1 MAVQVIENG
10 GITAPQG
17 FLAGAVYAGV
27 KSRKSYK
34 PDVAVLLS
42 DRQAAVAALF
52 TTNRFCAAPVT
63 LGRELLKQ
71 GSARGVVINSGNANA
86 GTGARGVEDA
96 KRIAAFAER
105 LLGLE
110 SGQMFVSSTGVIGE
124 YLPVEKIEGAVEK
137 IVPPL
142 SAAGGSDAAWA
153 IMTTDNVRKE
163 MAAELALSGG
173 TIRIGAM
180 SKGSGM
186 IHPNMATTL
195 TFLTTDAAVDR
206 ALLQS
211 LLRSACDQSMHLL
224 TIDGD
229 TSTNDSIFLF
239 ANGASGVRVEH
250 PADVA
255 AFADA
260 LNQICLAMAKK
271 IAADGE
277 GASRMMTVE
286 ARGLP
291 ADGDAFAA
299 ARAVASSTSVKLALG
314 HGRLGW
320 GEILTAV
327 GNSGVDCGDAAPDC
341 TVRSPLGEITLS
353 RDGLAAEGVEPRLTR
368 VLSAA
373 EVTISLDFHRGGG
386 RGLAYG
392 CDLTD
397 EYVRINGDYRS

>member
-1 MAVQVIENG
+1 MAVQIIENG
-10 GITAPQG
+10 GITAPKG
-17 FLAGAVYAGV
+17 YLTGAVYAGI

-42 DRQAAVAALF
+42 DRQATVAALF

-63 LGRELLKQ
+63 LGRELLKK
-71 GSARGVVINSGNANA
+71 GVARGIVINSGNANA
-86 GTGARGVEDA
+86 GTGARGIEDA
-96 KRIAAFAER
+96 KAVAAFAER

-110 SGQMFVSSTGVIGE
+110 SGEMFVCSTGVIGE
-124 YLPVEKIEGAVEK
+124 YLPVEKIQQAVEK
-137 IVPPL
+137 IVPTLSPL
-142 SAAGGSDAAWA
+142 AGSDAAWA
-153 IMTTDNVRKE
+153 IMTTDKARKE
-163 MAAELALSGG
+163 LAAELPLSGG
-173 TIRIGAM
+173 TVRIGAM

-206 ALLQS
+206 SLLQS
-211 LLRSACDQSMHLL
+211 LLRDACDRSIHLL

-239 ANGASGVRVEH
+239 ANGASGVRVESE
-250 PADVA
+250 ADVE

-286 ARGLP
+286 TRGLSTKET
-291 ADGDAFAA
+291 AA
-299 ARAVASSTSVKLALG
+299 AVARAVASSTSVKLALG
-314 HGRLGW
+314 QGRLGW

-327 GNSGVDCGDAAPDC
+327 GNSAVECGDIAPDC
-341 TVRSPLGEITLS
+341 AIRSPLGAVTLCEN
-353 RDGLAAEGVEPRLTR
+353 GLAAEGVESRLAQI
-368 VLSAA
+368 LSAA
-373 EVTISLDFHRGGG
+373 EVTVSLDFHQGDGC
-386 RGLAYG
+386 GLAYG

>member
-10 GITAPQG
+10 GITAPRG

-42 DRQAAVAALF
+42 DRPAAVAALF

-71 GSARGVVINSGNANA
+71 GFARGVVINSGNANA
-86 GTGARGVEDA
+86 GTGARGLEDA
-96 KRIAAFAER
+96 RSIAVFAER

-124 YLPVEKIEGAVEK
+124 YLPVEKIQGAVEK
-137 IVPPL
+137 IVPTL
-142 SAAGGSDAAWA
+142 SPAGGSDAAWA
-153 IMTTDNVRKE
+153 IMTTDKARKE
-163 MAAELALSGG
+163 LAVELTLTGG

-195 TFLTTDAAVDR
+195 TFLTTDAAIDR

-211 LLRSACDQSMHLL
+211 LLRDACDSSMHLL

-239 ANGASGVRVEH
+239 ANGASGVRIEH
-250 PADVA
+250 PDDVA
-255 AFADA
+255 ASADA
-260 LNQICLAMAKK
+260 LNQICLTMAKK

-286 ARGLP
+286 TQGLP
-291 ADGDAFAA
+291 TNEDAFAV
-299 ARAVASSTSVKLALG
+299 ARVVASSTSVKLALG
-314 HGRLGW
+314 QGRLGW

-327 GNSGVDCGDAAPDC
+327 GNSGVDCGDTAPDC
-341 TVRSPLGEITLS
+341 TVRSPLGEAVLS
-353 RDGLAAEGVEPRLTR
+353 RDGLAAEGIEPQLTQ
-368 VLSAA
+368 VLSAS
-373 EVTISLDFHRGGG
+373 EITISLDFHRGDG